1 MLHYILQTV
10 AFQLFFLIVY
20 DLFLKKETFFNWNRA
35 YLLIT
40 AILSVILPFVKFESV
55 KHIVP
60 KQFIIRLPEV
70 IIGNVEPVLSPQI
83 LTSTPIITEPTL
95 VWSWSYLWFFGM
107 AIMCLFLGFKV
118 LKLLRLYSKNPKRWN
133 GNLLII
139 QLINS
144 NAAFSFFYY
153 IFLGDN
159 IKPEE
164 KTAILEHEMV
174 HVNQKHTLDL
184 LLFEIFKIAFW
195 FNPLVYMYQSRITAL
210 HEFIADA
217 KAVKRNN
224 KQQYYQN
231 LLSQV
236 FDTQH
241 ISFVNPFFKQS
252 LIKKRIMMLSKS
264 KSKQIHLVKYALL
277 IPLVFSMLMYTSSYA
292 QKIKKTEETV
302 SQNDTKNQELTL
314 QELTEKYYQELIG
327 LKKNEKNRA
336 EIFKKYLPDNDKY
349 INTKQEVARL
359 QAYFKYLSEKIIDK
373 KRKDG
378 TLTDEDTEIFQ
389 GMTEK
394 YATYDDY
401 LSFKKTD
408 EAKELWENST
418 HDGVVRLVVDDLKNL
433 TADENKRR
441 DKKLALIIND
451 DYYHTFVMTDGKS
464 STKMVSSK
472 PSTITE
478 EPKVVEDYD
487 VEVPYAVIDQ
497 APTFSECESL
507 ATNDEKKQCTS
518 NKIAEFVNK
527 NFNIKIADS
536 LGLTGKQRISVIFK
550 IDKNGA
556 VKNARARAAHPELE
570 KEAIRVINLL
580 PKMIPGKQ
588 KGKVVVVPYSLPILF
603 QIKGDDTEV
612 NQKKNDLTEVPFSV
626 VDEVPLFPSCERIGS
641 RDDQKACTSDKISSF
656 FNKNFNSKLA
666 DELHLTG
673 RQRIMVV
680 FKIGTDGNISS
691 VKSRASNPALEAEAI
706 RVIKLL
712 PKMLPG
718 KQKGKPVVVSYSLPI
733 MFQIHE

>member
-40 AILSVILPFVKFESV
+40 AFLSVALPFIKLQSV
-55 KHIVP
+55 KHMVP

-70 IIGNVEPVLSPQI
+70 IIGNVEPALSPQNI
-83 LTSTPIITEPTL
+83 TSTPIITEPTL

-107 AIMCLFLGFKV
+107 TIMGLFLGIKII
-118 LKLLRLYSKNPKRWN
+118 KLLRLYSKNQKRWK

-184 LLFEIFKIAFW
+184 LVFEVFKIVFW
-195 FNPLVYMYQSRITAL
+195 FNPLVYIYQSRITAL

-217 KAVKRNN
+217 KAVKHNN
-224 KQQYYQN
+224 RQAYYQN

-277 IPLVFSMLMYTSSYA
+277 IPLVFSMLIYTSSYA
-292 QKIKKTEETV
+292 QKIKTEETV

-314 QELTEKYYQELIG
+314 QELIDKHYKEIVELMKTEEGKKVFFEKYMASL
-327 LKKNEKNRA
+327 N
-336 EIFKKYLPDNDKY
+336 FDKY
-349 INTKQEVARL
+349 INTIDEVAKF
-359 QAYFKYLSEKIIDK
+359 QAQVKHMYNGVIEKK
-373 KRKDG
+373 HNEG
-378 TLTDEDTEIFQ
+378 TLTDQDIERYDKFLNRY
-389 GMTEK
+389 K
-394 YATYDDY
+394 TYQDY
-401 LSFKKTD
+401 LDYKKTD
-408 EAKELWENST
+408 EAKELWENQA

-441 DKKLALIIND
+441 DKKLALFIND

-464 STKMVSSK
+464 STKMVSKK

-487 VEVPYAVIDQ
+487 IEVPFSVIDQ
-497 APTFSECESL
+497 APTFIDCESL
-507 ATNDEKKQCTS
+507 TTNTEKKQCTS
-518 NKIAEFVNK
+518 NQIAEFVNK
-527 NFNIKIADS
+527 NFNTKIADS

-556 VKNARARAAHPELE
+556 VKNARARAPHPELE

-580 PKMIPGKQ
+580 PTMIPGKQ
-588 KGKVVVVPYSLPILF
+588 KGEPVVVPYSLPI
-603 QIKGDDTEV
+603 
-612 NQKKNDLTEVPFSV
+612 
-626 VDEVPLFPSCERIGS
+626 
-641 RDDQKACTSDKISSF
+641 
-656 FNKNFNSKLA
+656 
-666 DELHLTG
+666 
-673 RQRIMVV
+673 
-680 FKIGTDGNISS
+680 
-691 VKSRASNPALEAEAI
+691 
-706 RVIKLL
+706 
-712 PKMLPG
+712 
-718 KQKGKPVVVSYSLPI
+718 
-733 MFQIHE
+733 MFQTHE